1 MGGASAEGGA
11 DEVCT
16 VGRGRAI
23 PPATMEM
30 KPPGRRRPLAP
41 RIALGAL
48 VALVALGAGHA
59 LLWRAMATEI
69 EQGFATWVQIRR
81 AQGWRVEHAAPM
93 RAGYPLSAALILPNL
108 RIEGG
113 DATLP
118 GGFVL
123 QAERAVLR
131 VVLPRVDRLRV
142 EMPGA
147 QRLRLGDDEFRFAA
161 DTLVALL
168 PLEVGTPPRG
178 GEVLAERLRL
188 STPAGPMEVGAA
200 RVTLDT
206 SSTATEG
213 EAALEVNASAEEIDL
228 PAAPGGR
235 AAAFGRRINALAAE
249 MALSGPV
256 PPGRFP
262 VVRAESWRDAGGTL
276 EVKSLTLRWGPV
288 EAAASATLALDEGLQ
303 PMGAGSLR
311 VMGAG
316 PALDALAEAGLVG
329 RRAAATARAILPL
342 MSRPNAAG
350 QPEVEL
356 PLTIQD
362 RTLAVARI
370 PVMRFDALAWPAP
383 DRER

>member
-1 MGGASAEGGA
+1 
-11 DEVCT
+11 
-16 VGRGRAI
+16 
-23 PPATMEM
+23 M
-30 KPPGRRRPLAP
+30 KTPGRRRPLAP
-41 RIALGAL
+41 RIALGVL
-48 VALVALGAGHA
+48 VALAALGAGHA
-59 LLWRAMATEI
+59 LLWRAMAAEI
-69 EQGFATWVQIRR
+69 EQGFATWVQVRR
-81 AQGWRVEHAAPM
+81 AQGWRVDHAAPV

-113 DATLP
+113 EATLP

-131 VVLPRVDRLRV
+131 VALPRLDRLRV

-147 QRLRLGDDEFRFAA
+147 QRLRIGDDEYRFAA
-161 DTLVALL
+161 DTLVALM
-168 PLEVGTPPRG
+168 PLEGGTPPRG

-188 STPAGPMEVGAA
+188 STPAGPMAVGSA
-200 RVTLDT
+200 RATLDT

-213 EAALEVNASAEEIDL
+213 EAALEVTATAEDIDL

-235 AAAFGRRINALAAE
+235 AATFGRRIAAFGAE
-249 MALSGPV
+249 LALSGPV

-276 EVKSLTLRWGPV
+276 EVKSLSLRWGPV
-288 EAAASATLALDEGLQ
+288 GATAAATLALDEGLQ
-303 PMGAGSLR
+303 PMGAGSIRLT
-311 VMGAG
+311 GAAE
-316 PALDALAEAGLVG
+316 ALDALAEAGLVG

-342 MSRPNAAG
+342 MSRPNPAG
-350 QPEVEL
+350 QPEVEV
-356 PLTIQD
+356 PLTIED

-370 PVMRFDALAWPAP
+370 PVLRFAPLAWPAP

>member
-1 MGGASAEGGA
+1 
-11 DEVCT
+11 
-16 VGRGRAI
+16 
-23 PPATMEM
+23 M
-30 KPPGRRRPLAP
+30 KPPRRRRPLAP
-41 RIALGAL
+41 RIALFLLLAL
-48 VALVALGAGHA
+48 AALGAGHA
-59 LLWRAMATEI
+59 VLWRAMAAEI
-69 EQGFATWVQIRR
+69 ERGFATWVQMRR
-81 AQGWRVEHAAPM
+81 AQGWRVEHAAPQ
-93 RAGYPLSAALILPNL
+93 RAGYPLSAALVLPSL
-108 RIEGG
+108 RVEGG

-118 GGFVL
+118 GGFAL
-123 QAERAVLR
+123 QAERVVLR
-131 VVLPRVDRLRV
+131 VVLPRLDRLRV

-147 QRLRLGDDEFRFAA
+147 QRLRLGDDEYRFAA

-168 PLEVGTPPRG
+168 PLEGGTPPRG

-188 STPAGPMEVGAA
+188 STPAGPMAVGHA

-213 EAALEVNASAEEIDL
+213 EPALEVAAAVEAVEL

-235 AAAFGRRINALAAE
+235 AAAFGREIAAIAAE
-249 MALSGPV
+249 LALSGPV

-276 EVKSLTLRWGPV
+276 ELKHLALRWGPI
-288 EAAASATLALDEGLQ
+288 EAAAAATLALDEGLQ

-311 VMGAG
+311 LTGAG
-316 PALDALAEAGLVG
+316 EALDALAEAGLVG

-350 QPEVEL
+350 QPEVEV

-370 PVMRFDALAWPAP
+370 PVLRFDALAWPAP

>member
-1 MGGASAEGGA
+1 
-11 DEVCT
+11 
-16 VGRGRAI
+16 
-23 PPATMEM
+23 MEM
-30 KPPGRRRPLAP
+30 KTPGRRRPLAP
-41 RIALGAL
+41 RIALGVL
-48 VALVALGAGHA
+48 VALAALGAGHA
-59 LLWRAMATEI
+59 LLWRAMAAEI
-69 EQGFATWVQIRR
+69 EQGFATWVQVRR
-81 AQGWRVEHAAPM
+81 AQGWRVDHAAPV

-113 DATLP
+113 EATLP

-131 VVLPRVDRLRV
+131 VALPRLDRLRV

-147 QRLRLGDDEFRFAA
+147 QRLRIGDDEYRFAA
-161 DTLVALL
+161 DTLVALV
-168 PLEVGTPPRG
+168 PLEGGTPPRG

-188 STPAGPMEVGAA
+188 STPAGPMAVGSA
-200 RVTLDT
+200 RATLDT

-213 EAALEVNASAEEIDL
+213 EAALEVTATAEEIDL

-235 AAAFGRRINALAAE
+235 AAAFGRRIAAFGAE

-276 EVKSLTLRWGPV
+276 EVKSLSLRWGPV
-288 EAAASATLALDEGLQ
+288 GATAAATLALDEGLQ
-303 PMGAGSLR
+303 PMGAGSIRLT
-311 VMGAG
+311 GAAE
-316 PALDALAEAGLVG
+316 ALDALAEAGLVG

-342 MSRPNAAG
+342 MSRPNPAG
-350 QPEVEL
+350 QPEVEV
-356 PLTIQD
+356 PLTIED

-370 PVMRFDALAWPAP
+370 PVLRFTPLAWPAP